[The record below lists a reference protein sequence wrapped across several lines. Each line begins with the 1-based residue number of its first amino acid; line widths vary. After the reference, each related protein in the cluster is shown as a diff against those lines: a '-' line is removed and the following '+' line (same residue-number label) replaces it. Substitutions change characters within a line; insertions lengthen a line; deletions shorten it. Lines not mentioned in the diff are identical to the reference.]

1 MRFAGSRALRFL
13 ISGGAAT
20 ALHWL
25 SMAALIKA
33 GMPAA
38 PATALG
44 ALLGAAGNYPLQRSV
59 TFGHEGALA
68 RSLKLYACVCAIGWL
83 TNSALFAALHG
94 LGVGSVL
101 AQLCTTAA
109 VAGLN
114 FTLYARWVFHEHG
127 ARCDAC
133 Q

>member
-1 MRFAGSRALRFL
+1 MRFAGSRRVRFL
-13 ISGGAAT
+13 LSGGAAT
-20 ALHWL
+20 ALHWG
-25 SMAALIKA
+25 SMATLIAA

-44 ALLGAAGNYPLQRSV
+44 ALLGAAGNYPLQRRI
-59 TFGHEGALA
+59 TFRHQGAVA
-68 RSLKLYACVCAIGWL
+68 RSVRLYACACLLGWL

-94 LGVGSVL
+94 VGVGAVV
-101 AQLCTTAA
+101 AQLGTTIA
-109 VAGLN
+109 VAALN

-133 Q
+133 